1 MMRLRL
7 SYITSS
13 HKRITFLAKRT
24 VSLGRV
30 DSCNYITKRDDIYQ
44 KIFLVTTESYCL
56 NCNEADIL
64 KVTESHLLPRV
75 FNTIQNNLLTESV
88 QGQFLKD
95 CTTIHAGPIF
105 SNKGFYGILSL
116 KTILNSNI
124 DWILPYCWYH
134 RYIICRNKK
143 YVSDKLCTERGCSS
157 SNYPHIRLNSSMLE
171 YNLEANSKL

>member
-7 SYITSS
+7 NYITSS

-30 DSCNYITKRDDIYQ
+30 DSCNYITRRDDIYQ

-75 FNTIQNNLLTESV
+75 FNTIQNNLLRTRSISKR
-88 QGQFLKD
+88 LYNN
-95 CTTIHAGPIF
+95 TRGPNF
-105 SNKGFYGILSL
+105 
-116 KTILNSNI
+116 
-124 DWILPYCWYH
+124 
-134 RYIICRNKK
+134 
-143 YVSDKLCTERGCSS
+143 
-157 SNYPHIRLNSSMLE
+157 
-171 YNLEANSKL
+171 